1 MQLLVAAWAN
11 VELLSESIN
20 AQYLGWKD
28 TASLTFTLAFGIVHS
43 LTFFSMTLLYTMMES
58 RGTSYKIM
66 PHLKRPPRA
75 LLLECL
81 ANVAANHLLLQWL
94 SHLFLIAP
102 LLRMV
107 GALDELTASAAAAHY
122 DITSPW
128 EHIWRVVLCALFE
141 DTTFY
146 WTHRTLHHRALYARF
161 HKRHHSFVAVHPTAS
176 EHAHIVETLVGNLLP
191 FYLGVS
197 ILRFHGSTFILWV
210 WMRIAET
217 VDGHSGFEL
226 PWPAK
231 LILSPLSLGQARARH
246 TFHHSHGGGP
256 DGVGTT
262 GVFSS
267 LFPFWDWVC
276 GTDRP
281 FHAWRAGKLR

>member
-1 MQLLVAAWAN
+1 MA
-11 VELLSESIN
+11 EPSI
-20 AQYLGWKD
+20 
-28 TASLTFTLAFGIVHS
+28 
-43 LTFFSMTLLYTMMES
+43 
-58 RGTSYKIM
+58 
-66 PHLKRPPRA
+66 PHRP
-75 LLLECL
+75 
-81 ANVAANHLLLQWL
+81 W
-94 SHLFLIAP
+94 
-102 LLRMV
+102 RMV

-128 EHIWRVVLCALFE
+128 EHIWRVVLCAPKTPPSTGHIALC
-141 DTTFY
+141 TTARSMHGSTNATTLY
-146 WTHRTLHHRALYARF
+146 RRTQPPPSMRTCGDLWAP
-161 HKRHHSFVAVHPTAS
+161 S
-176 EHAHIVETLVGNLLP
+176 

-197 ILRFHGSTFILWV
+197 ILRFHGSTLFSV